1 MGWLKVAEAL
11 INPFGDDDDDFEAN
25 WMIDRNLQVS
35 YLTVDEMHAEH
46 PEMVRDQFWDD
57 LYPELP
63 YTAAA
68 EETRTDT
75 VMGGTANYQVL
86 LKGKKYSKTFFSPSW
101 LQNRFFYRVSCFFMF
116 FFHMG
121 LRASNDSEYFI
132 SLISYLVSKLDM
144 FEIAK

>member
-11 INPFGDDDDDFEAN
+11 INPFGEDDDDFEAN

-35 YLTVDEMHAEH
+35 YLIVDEMHAEH

-68 EETRTDT
+68 EETRT
-75 VMGGTANYQVL
+75 
-86 LKGKKYSKTFFSPSW
+86 GKNIAF
-101 LQNRFFYRVSCFFMF
+101 L
-116 FFHMG
+116 
-121 LRASNDSEYFI
+121 ASNMDWGCTPCLSTQNMTNPTIVSAVKMEYG
-132 SLISYLVSKLDM
+132 
-144 FEIAK
+144 